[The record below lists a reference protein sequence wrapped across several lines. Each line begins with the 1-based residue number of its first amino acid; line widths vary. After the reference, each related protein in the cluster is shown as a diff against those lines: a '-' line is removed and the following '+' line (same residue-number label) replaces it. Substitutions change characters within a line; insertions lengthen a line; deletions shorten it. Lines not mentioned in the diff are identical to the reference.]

1 MARPNAQRTRR
12 ERGGEGGFT
21 LIELMTVI
29 AIMGVLVAIAL
40 PNYKASIIQSKEAV
54 LKEDLTRLRSLLD
67 QYQADRGHFP
77 ESLEKLVEDGYLRQ
91 LPIDPMTGGQDWEVV
106 MEDPDPSDPSATPG
120 VYSVKSSS
128 TGVSLSGRNYN
139 EW

>member
-1 MARPNAQRTRR
+1 MARPSAQRTRR
-12 ERGGEGGFT
+12 EPGGEGGFT

-40 PNYKASIIQSKEAV
+40 PNYKASILQSKEAV
-54 LKEDLTRLRSLLD
+54 LKEDITRLRSLLD
-67 QYQADRGHFP
+67 QYQADRGHYP
-77 ESLEKLVEDGYLRQ
+77 ESLEKLVEDGYLRD
-91 LPIDPMTGGQDWEVV
+91 LPIDPMTGMKDWEIV

-128 TGVSLSGRNYN
+128 TGSSLSGKPYN